1 MTEVFDGV
9 SNWIWKGINVNDIT
23 PRIDFQNE
31 LSGLFDLSGQVAFVP
46 GGYGGIGE
54 AIAWGL
60 ALSGAKV
67 MIAGRDREKAETLAA
82 QICEA
87 GYEAQGIAVDVTSV
101 ADIDR
106 AAGDVVRAFG
116 AIDILMNCVGTQ
128 KEQLLLDVT
137 EEAFDEVYQVN
148 LKSAMFLAQSVA
160 KHQVASGT
168 GGKQVHLLSVRSQLG
183 IRDRGYSAYCATK
196 GGMVMLIKQH
206 AMELAPKGITVNGV
220 APTFV
225 YTEMICHVMENDTFR
240 QGLLDRIP
248 LGRIADPKDVVGPA
262 LFFCAPAS
270 GFVTGQ
276 TMYVDGGITSSQ

>member
-1 MTEVFDGV
+1 M
-9 SNWIWKGINVNDIT
+9 SSIT
-23 PRIDFQNE
+23 PKIDFQNE
-31 LSGLFDLSGQVAFVP
+31 LSGLYDLKDKVAFVP

-60 ALSGAKV
+60 AISGAKV
-67 MIAGRDREKAETLAA
+67 AIAGRDRKKSEKLAS
-82 QICEA
+82 QISAA
-87 GYEAQGIAVDVTSV
+87 GHDAKGFAVDVTSV
-101 ADIDR
+101 SDIER
-106 AAGDVVRAFG
+106 AVEDVMQAFG
-116 AIDILMNCVGTQ
+116 QIDILMNCVGTQ
-128 KEQLLLDVT
+128 MEQMLLEVT
-137 EEAFDEVYQVN
+137 EDAFDQVYQVN
-148 LKSAMFLAQSVA
+148 LKSAMFLAQAVA
-160 KHQVASGT
+160 KRQVAAGN
-168 GGKQVHLLSVRSQLG
+168 GGKQVHLLSVRSHFGL
-183 IRDRGYSAYCATK
+183 RDRGYSAYCATK

-225 YTEMICHVMENDTFR
+225 YTEMIQHVMDNDEFR